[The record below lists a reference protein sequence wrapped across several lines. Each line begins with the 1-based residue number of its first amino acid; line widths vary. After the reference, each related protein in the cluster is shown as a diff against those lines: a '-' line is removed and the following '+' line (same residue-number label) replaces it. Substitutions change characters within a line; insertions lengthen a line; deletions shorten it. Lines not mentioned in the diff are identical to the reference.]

1 MDYIIFLASMA
12 ALIYGADFIIKESE
26 RIALHF
32 NISHF
37 VIGAT
42 LVAFGTSLPEMAA
55 SMMAASHDKN

>member
-1 MDYIIFLASMA
+1 MDYVVFIVAMA

-42 LVAFGTSLPEMAA
+42 LIAFGTSVLFLT
-55 SMMAASHDKN
+55 SRLFWVSSL